1 MTVEFI
7 SEELLSLYIG
17 NQKGKPKFQES
28 VLRQYRKVIDLMLS
42 VESITDLR
50 QFKSL
55 NLHTLER
62 DLVGKFAVRV
72 NMKYRIVFSL
82 IEDEIQI
89 EGILVEDLTDY
100 H

>member
-7 SEELLSLYIG
+7 TEELLNFYVG
-17 NQKGKPKFQES
+17 NQKGKPRFQES
-28 VLRQYRKVIDLMLS
+28 VLKQYRKVIDLVIS
-42 VESITDLR
+42 VDNFNDLR
-50 QFKSL
+50 KFKSL
-55 NLHTLER
+55 NLHSLEKE
-62 DLVGKFAVRV
+62 LSGKFAIRV

-82 IEDEIQI
+82 IEDDIQI

>member
-7 SEELLSLYIG
+7 TEELLSFYVG
-17 NQKGKPKFQES
+17 NQKGKPQFQES
-28 VLRQYRKVIDLMLS
+28 VLKQYRKVIDLMIS
-42 VESITDLR
+42 VDNFNDLR
-50 QFKSL
+50 KFKSL
-55 NLHTLER
+55 NIHSLDKELS
-62 DLVGKFAVRV
+62 GKFAVRG

-82 IEDEIQI
+82 IEDDIQI

>member
-89 EGILVEDLTDY
+89 EGVLVEDLTDY

>member
-1 MTVEFI
+1 MIVEFT
-7 SEELLSLYIG
+7 SEELLNLYTG
-17 NQKGKPKFQES
+17 NQKGKPKFQEN

-42 VESITDLR
+42 IESFNDLR

-55 NLHTLER
+55 NLHALER
-62 DLVGKFAVRV
+62 ELTGKFAVRV

-89 EGILVEDLTDY
+89 EGILIEDLTDY